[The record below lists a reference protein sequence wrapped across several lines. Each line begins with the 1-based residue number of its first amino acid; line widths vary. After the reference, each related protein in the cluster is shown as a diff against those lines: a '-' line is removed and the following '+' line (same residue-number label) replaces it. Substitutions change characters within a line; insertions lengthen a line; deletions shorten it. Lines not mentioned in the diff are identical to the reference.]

1 MVEWYSNLQLIRF
14 NLNKVTKMEDAEAKL
29 YKIIKEMNMYGSHG
43 KYISPEEEAKN
54 IKKCS
59 ILQDVPIEY
68 SYFSESSPK
77 IQVK

>member
-1 MVEWYSNLQLIRF
+1 
-14 NLNKVTKMEDAEAKL
+14 
-29 YKIIKEMNMYGSHG
+29 MNMYGSHG

>member
-1 MVEWYSNLQLIRF
+1 
-14 NLNKVTKMEDAEAKL
+14 MEDAEAKL

-77 IQVK
+77 FRLNNNLKLFDLVVVKHNSLNIL